1 MEDLDTF
8 LDKVAHDKVVAFE
21 DISNFLLVDSAEALF
36 LALTEFLVILE
47 RHLVVACE
55 QCLVGLHELLKC
67 WLAIHI

>member
-55 QCLVGLHELLKC
+55 
-67 WLAIHI
+67 